1 MKQQGPSIRDFYAE
15 VFDEVPKSQKDA
27 SLNTQAVIDS
37 RSLRHSFPKIKTLR
51 KQIVEIVGNC
61 KIVPVPSH
69 LEHVLFEESIYVCTH
84 IFGTQSGQRMTE
96 VYLW

>member
-1 MKQQGPSIRDFYAE
+1 MKQQRPSIRDFYAE
-15 VFDEVPKSQKDA
+15 VFDEVPNSKKDA
-27 SLNTQAVIDS
+27 SFNTQAVIDS

-51 KQIVEIVGNC
+51 KQIVEIVENC
-61 KIVPVPSH
+61 KTVPVPSH

-84 IFGTQSGQRMTE
+84 VFGTQSGQRMTE

>member
-1 MKQQGPSIRDFYAE
+1 MKQQRPAIRDFYAE
-15 VFDEVPKSQKDA
+15 VFDEVPESRKDA

-51 KQIVEIVGNC
+51 KQIVEIVENC

-84 IFGTQSGQRMTE
+84 VFGTQSGQRMTE